1 MGYEPLVKQNPL
13 RALKTGKENGK
24 EMGLV
29 MARAGLG
36 KTALLVQI
44 ALDSILLGN
53 RVVHVSVGQSIDKTR
68 AWYDDILRHILQ
80 DHSVDHP
87 HELIDMV
94 QRHRMIMTFK
104 EAALNRPRLEERLN
118 DLIMQDIFK
127 PNCLVIDGFDF
138 EAMDRATLEDIRDMA
153 EAMSLQIQ
161 SHILI
166 SLFAYGLLTVGAIV
180 AIYALAQDMRLRA
193 GLLSSVNQ
201 LFAPLETTERL
212 LFGITSAG
220 FLFLLVAVSSGFAFV
235 ENLFAQHLVHK
246 TALSLLALVLFG
258 LLLAGRRFAGWR
270 GRRAIYLYL
279 WGFLILCLAYFGTRY
294 ILEEVLGRSWS

>member
-13 RALKTGKENGK
+13 RVLKSGTENGK

-53 RVVHVSVGQSIDKTR
+53 RVIHVSIGESIEKTR

-80 DHSVDHP
+80 EHSVTRP

-104 EAALNRPRLEERLN
+104 EAAFNRPRLEERLN

-127 PNCLVIDGFDF
+127 PDCLVIDGYDF
-138 EAMDRATLEDIRDMA
+138 ESADRQTLEDLREMA
-153 EAMSLQIQ
+153 ETMSLQVWFSAV
-161 SHILI
+161 SHRGDERVSADGVPAPCHEVDDLFDTVILI
-166 SLFAYGLLTVGAIV
+166 KPEESKISLNIIKNKGEVSDT
-180 AIYALAQDMRLRA
+180 DA
-193 GLLSSVNQ
+193 GLDLD
-201 LFAPLETTERL
+201 PTTMM
-212 LFGITSAG
+212 IKKS
-220 FLFLLVAVSSGFAFV
+220 
-235 ENLFAQHLVHK
+235 
-246 TALSLLALVLFG
+246 
-258 LLLAGRRFAGWR
+258 
-270 GRRAIYLYL
+270 
-279 WGFLILCLAYFGTRY
+279 
-294 ILEEVLGRSWS
+294 